1 MRPTDDD
8 EERAALG
15 LLVLLLRSLWHWSQE
30 ELAAASG
37 VQRSQIS
44 LYELAKTAP
53 SEPTLQ
59 RLAAAVWLPWVEA
72 LQVLPALRALVRSA
86 ARPAGRRSA
95 PASDRDPAAA
105 VGRAAADA
113 YRERV
118 LPFLREHL
126 PVLTGPEP
134 AGPEP
139 AASEPPQDRFFDRA
153 APGLLVVLLRS
164 LRHWTQEELARAAGL
179 QRTQISAYE
188 LWKRAPRRRTLERLA
203 AAARVP
209 PEAALAVLPFL
220 RDLVRASR
228 GKSGQIPLAFR
239 IGRLAETLFRVEM
252 TGR

>member
-1 MRPTDDD
+1 MRPADQAEVD

-15 LLVLLLRSLWHWSQE
+15 LLVVLLRSLWHWSQE

-44 LYELAKTAP
+44 LYELGKTAP

-59 RLAAAVWLPWVEA
+59 RLAAAVWLPWAEA
-72 LQVLPALRALVRSA
+72 RAVLPALRALVRSA
-86 ARPAGRRSA
+86 AEPAFRRGAPAGG
-95 PASDRDPAAA
+95 RDLAAA

-113 YRERV
+113 CREHV
-118 LPFLREHL
+118 LPFLREDL
-126 PVLTGPEP
+126 PILTGDEP

-139 AASEPPQDRFFDRA
+139 PADRSFDRA

-209 PEAALAVLPFL
+209 PETALAVLPFL

-228 GKSGQIPLAFR
+228 GKSGQIPLACR
-239 IGRLAETLFRVEM
+239 IGRLAENLFRVEM
-252 TGR
+252 AGR

>member
-1 MRPTDDD
+1 MRPADED

-15 LLVLLLRSLWHWSQE
+15 LLTVLLRSLWHWSQE

-44 LYELAKTAP
+44 LYELWKTAP

-59 RLAAAVWLPWVEA
+59 RLAAAVWLPWGDA

-86 ARPAGRRSA
+86 ARPASRRGA
-95 PASDRDPAAA
+95 PAGDRDVAAA

-113 YRERV
+113 CRERV

-126 PVLTGPEP
+126 PILTGYEP

-139 AASEPPQDRFFDRA
+139 PPERSFDRA
-153 APGLLVVLLRS
+153 ALGLLVVLLRS
-164 LRHWTQEELARAAGL
+164 LRHWTQEELACASGI

-209 PEAALAVLPFL
+209 PDAALAVLPFL

-228 GKSGQIPLAFR
+228 GQSVQIPLADR
-239 IGRLAETLFRVEM
+239 IGRMAETLFRVEM
-252 TGR
+252 AGR